1 MARYN
6 IRGFYMK
13 VRYLGH
19 SCIEIIGKNH
29 ILIDPDFTREP
40 EKGVEYILVS
50 HAHRD
55 HIARIAEIP
64 TGIVIASED
73 VCDIAFDLGVSR
85 DRLFPVS
92 VGDQIENIRVL
103 PGFSMVGGF
112 IYSLFYFLFRWRLPD
127 PGGIPLSF
135 IIEDEIT
142 ILHIG
147 DAHKVA
153 LDITPDILCVPW
165 RTTPF
170 GPQKYKNQ
178 IATMVR
184 KFSPKYIIP
193 IHFDIEG
200 MEADTNEL
208 YEITTCK
215 ILDGNGWHSFDEK
228 K

>member
-1 MARYN
+1 
-6 IRGFYMK
+6 MK

-29 ILIDPDFTREP
+29 IIIDPDFTREP
-40 EKGVEYILVS
+40 EKDVEYILVS

-64 TGIVIASED
+64 TGIVVASED
-73 VCDIAFDLGVSR
+73 VCDIAFDLGVSK
-85 DRLFPVS
+85 DRLLPVYA
-92 VGDQIENIRVL
+92 GDQIENIRIL

-112 IYSLFYFLFRWRLPD
+112 VYSLYYFLSRWRLPD

-135 IIEDEIT
+135 FIEDEAT

-147 DAHKVA
+147 DAHKVE

-178 IATMVR
+178 IASMV
-184 KFSPKYIIP
+184 KKLSPKYIIP
-193 IHFDIEG
+193 IHYDITG
-200 MEADTNEL
+200 MEADTDEL

-215 ILDGNGWHSFDEK
+215 ILDGNGWHSFDGK
-228 K
+228 R

>member
-1 MARYN
+1 
-6 IRGFYMK
+6 MK

-19 SCIEIIGKNH
+19 SCIEIIGKSH
-29 ILIDPDFTREP
+29 VLIDPDFTREP

-64 TGIVIASED
+64 TGIVVASEN

-85 DRLFPVS
+85 DRLLPVS
-92 VGDQIENIRVL
+92 VGDQIENIKIL
-103 PGFSMVGGF
+103 HGFSMVGGF
-112 IYSLFYFLFRWRLPD
+112 IYSLFYFLFRWRQPD

-135 IIEDEIT
+135 FIEDETT

-147 DAHKVA
+147 DAHKVK
-153 LDITPDILCVPW
+153 LDIIPDILCVPW

-170 GPQKYKNQ
+170 WPQKYKKQ
-178 IATMVR
+178 IAKMV
-184 KFSPKYIIP
+184 KKLSPKYMIP
-193 IHFDIEG
+193 IHYDISR
-200 MEADTNEL
+200 MEADPNEL
-208 YEITTCK
+208 HKITTCK

-228 K
+228 I